1 MFEAE
6 LVQIIRS
13 AIPDSGVNRPDAPLS
28 PRALGF
34 GKIGLHVTIPTTIQY
49 RAIAAGS
56 NRFQT
61 QINTNSVSPFGCL
74 GSCQNANAKIPS
86 TACILGKAGRPE
98 LVIGQPVTVRGGLRH
113 TLK

>member
-61 QINTNSVSPFGCL
+61 QTIPILSRPLDVWGVVRTQTPKYHRPRASSVKQAAL
-74 GSCQNANAKIPS
+74 N
-86 TACILGKAGRPE
+86 L
-98 LVIGQPVTVRGGLRH
+98 
-113 TLK
+113 